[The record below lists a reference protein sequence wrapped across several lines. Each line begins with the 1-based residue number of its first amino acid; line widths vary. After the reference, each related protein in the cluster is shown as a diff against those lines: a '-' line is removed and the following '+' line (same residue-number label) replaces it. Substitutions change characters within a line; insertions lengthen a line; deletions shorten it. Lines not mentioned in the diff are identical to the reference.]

1 MPQSKSVKIQSSRT
15 ALDAHERTLR
25 RASQVM
31 TAVLT
36 RVLKAQG
43 AQEASETA
51 RWMQRTY
58 LALRRDGTP
67 NRLAKLKARIEA
79 LTPGS
84 ISEVIRVFNHYFSLL
99 NIVEESLVNAEREK
113 MVDSQGHFGAGSF
126 EETLTDLRDRG
137 VSAGALKTL
146 LDQLSYQPVLTA
158 HPTEAKRRTI
168 KGALRH
174 IFLAQEQLMDSG
186 SRPAHRRRALA
197 RLERRLQVLWKTD
210 EVRAHSM
217 GVIDEVET
225 GLHYFQESLFEALI
239 RTYRHLE
246 SAIEAVYGEEARRS
260 IQIPSFIRFGS
271 WIGGDRDGNPHVTA
285 DMTHKAL
292 QLQSRAIFGEYLRRV
307 ALLIEHLS
315 HSEGLA
321 DFSPIF
327 RASLASDLDQLEE
340 AASAL
345 KVRYGQEPYRLKLAL
360 VQHRLERTRDRLA
373 PIAAEGSFLGRT
385 HAIYESPDA
394 FAADLRLIAHSL
406 EEGGDS
412 DIAGGEI
419 ADLQRLVETFGFHLM
434 ALDIRQESARH
445 SAAVAELFRLGLG
458 RDYLALDE
466 LQRRALLAEALLQ
479 PAGLPFDETRL
490 SPETREVLAVFEVMA
505 RIRQEY
511 GQQALGPYVISMTH
525 EASHLLEVL
534 LLARQ
539 RGLVGFLAG
548 RWFAHLSVCPLFETI
563 EDLQRISEVLEAL
576 LSEPVYQGI
585 LAASGGCQH
594 VMLGYSDSCK
604 DGGIL
609 ASVWGLYQAQ
619 QAIVQITDR
628 FGVGCQMFHGRGGT
642 VGRGGGPTHQA
653 ILAQPPGTVRGQI
666 KFTEQGEVLFYRY
679 HNKETAVYELTLGV
693 SGLMKSS
700 LSLIQPQ
707 PEDRGRHLEIM
718 AELAQLGEAH
728 YRELTES
735 TPGFID
741 YFYEAT
747 PLVEISRMNIG
758 SRPSHR
764 RSGDRSRQSVRAIA
778 WVFSWAQ
785 SRQTFPAWYG
795 IGFSLSEW
803 MRSQPERLMEL
814 RLMYAEWP
822 FFRNLLSN
830 AQMALR
836 KTDPDLA
843 RAYSGLC
850 DDPALSHRI
859 WSMIIAEH
867 QRSVDWVLRITENER
882 LLADQPVL
890 EASLAWRDS
899 FLGPLNHIQI
909 ALLERLRAVQSG
921 NEQESPWQKPMLRT
935 INAIAAG
942 MRNTG

>member
-1 MPQSKSVKIQSSRT
+1 MTRRAGKPGNTRPSSV
-15 ALDAHERTLR
+15 DAHERTLR
-25 RASQVM
+25 RGSQVM
-31 TAVLT
+31 TAILT

-43 AQEASETA
+43 AGDASETA
-51 RWMQRTY
+51 RWLQRTY
-58 LALRRDGTP
+58 LALHRDGHP
-67 NRLAKLKARIEA
+67 GRLSKFKAKLAALSPEA
-79 LTPGS
+79 V
-84 ISEVIRVFNHYFSLL
+84 SEVIRVFSHYFSLL
-99 NIVEESLVNAEREK
+99 NIVEESLAVAERQKVTESAG
-113 MVDSQGHFGAGSF
+113 DFGAGSF
-126 EETLTDLRDRG
+126 EETLRAFKAQG
-137 VSAGALKTL
+137 IGADEVQAL

-168 KGALRH
+168 KGVLRS
-174 IFLAQEQLMDSG
+174 IFLAQEQLLDSG
-186 SRPAHRRRALA
+186 SRPTRRRAALG

-217 GVIDEVET
+217 GVIDEIET

-239 RTYRHLE
+239 RTYRQLNG
-246 SAIEAVYGEEARRS
+246 ALNAVYGPEAGRDIRV
-260 IQIPSFIRFGS
+260 PNFIRFGS

-285 DMTHKAL
+285 AVTRKAL
-292 QLQSRAIFGEYLRRV
+292 QLQSRAVFGEYLRRT

-321 DFSPIF
+321 HFSEDFLV
-327 RASLASDLDQLEE
+327 SLSADLDTLG
-340 AASAL
+340 AALTVERS
-345 KVRYGQEPYRLKLAL
+345 RHGQEPYRLKLAII
-360 VQHRLERTRDRLA
+360 QYRLENTQQRLA
-373 PIAAEGSFLGRT
+373 PEGREPLSGERPSAAYETPEAFLTDLTLISDSLRSGGDDEIAAGELW
-385 HAIYESPDA
+385 
-394 FAADLRLIAHSL
+394 DLA
-406 EEGGDS
+406 
-412 DIAGGEI
+412 
-419 ADLQRLVETFGFHLM
+419 RLVETFGFHLM
-434 ALDIRQESARH
+434 ALDVRQESTRH
-445 SAAVAELFRLGLG
+445 TAAVTELLSTSLGI
-458 RDYLALDE
+458 DYQALNE
-466 LQRRALLAEALLQ
+466 GARRALLAEALTQ
-479 PAGLPFDETRL
+479 PAGLPIEESRL
-490 SPETREVLAVFEVMA
+490 SPETREVLAVFETMA
-505 RIRQEY
+505 ELRRDY
-511 GQQALGPYVISMTH
+511 GPRALGPYVISMTH

-534 LLARQ
+534 FLARQ

-548 RWFAHLSVCPLFETI
+548 RCFAHLGVCPLFETV
-563 EDLQRISEVLEAL
+563 EDLNRISEVLDTL
-576 LSEPVYQGI
+576 LAEPVYQTLLG
-585 LAASGGCQH
+585 ASGGCQH

-609 ASVWGLYQAQ
+609 ASAWGLYQAQ

-628 FGVGCQMFHGRGGT
+628 YGVRCQMFHGRGGT

-693 SGLMKSS
+693 SGLMKAS
-700 LSLIQPQ
+700 LSLIRPLCG
-707 PEDRGRHLEIM
+707 DVDRHLEIM
-718 AELAQLGEAH
+718 SELARLGERH
-728 YRELTES
+728 YRSLTEE

-741 YFYEAT
+741 YFYEST

-764 RSGDRSRQSVRAIA
+764 RLDDRSKQSVRAIA

-795 IGFSLSEW
+795 IGHSLSEW
-803 MRSQPERLMEL
+803 LAGHPERLQQL
-814 RLMYAEWP
+814 QIMYQEWP

-836 KTDPDLA
+836 KTDPELA
-843 RAYSGLC
+843 RAYAGLC
-850 DDPALSHRI
+850 ADPLVGQSI
-859 WSMIIAEH
+859 WSLIVREYQLTAE
-867 QRSVDWVLRITENER
+867 WVLRVTGNER
-882 LLADQPVL
+882 LLADQPIL

-909 ALLERLRAVQSG
+909 LLLERLRAASPSDERD
-921 NEQESPWQKPMLRT
+921 NPWQKPMLRT